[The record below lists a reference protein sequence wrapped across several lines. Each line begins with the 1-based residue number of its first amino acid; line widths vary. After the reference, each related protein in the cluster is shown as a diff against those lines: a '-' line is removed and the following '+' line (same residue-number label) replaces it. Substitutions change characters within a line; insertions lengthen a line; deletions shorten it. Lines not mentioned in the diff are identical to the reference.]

1 MSYNT
6 RIKLKSDTESN
17 WLSQDPVLLDG
28 EVAIVKCDG
37 GTTRKKIGD
46 GSKKFSELEYDESKS
61 LGLASAAVGQIPK
74 VKAVDS
80 NGVPTEWESVA
91 MPSGGSSDMFYV
103 LDMVDGEGDT
113 YTINNDFDE
122 AVSAIDQGKVFVY
135 EGACLL
141 ASYSPSSN
149 GTANQITFDLDTLAG
164 YIGTFTWNRGSS
176 SVTVK
181 TYLSPVIDP
190 GTITTTG
197 VVYYDSGFKIKSEAG
212 LGVIY
217 VIEFSDG
224 VLVNDYTELENAIK
238 NHKIIVDGSNSDM
251 YLVSI
256 YTSYDASSIT
266 LCSQYANLLF
276 MTRIAKETKKATTES
291 CVIPSVEE
299 ELFVQSESGYVYWDK
314 IAKSYSIKDTTPPIA
329 STSTVGTI
337 KVGNGLSITNDGI
350 LSVTTATYYTGASD
364 PVDTLGADGDL
375 YLKTEG

>member
-113 YTINNDFDE
+113 CTINNDFDE

-141 ASYSPSSN
+141 ATYSSSD
-149 GTANQITFDLDTLAG
+149 GTANQITLGFDGFEGHIAIL
-164 YIGTFTWNRGSS
+164 TWNRGNSS
-176 SVTVK
+176 ATIK
-181 TYLSPVIDP
+181 QYLSPVIDP
-190 GTITTTG
+190 ETITTTG
-197 VVYYDSGFKIKSEAG
+197 VVYYDGGFTIKSEAE
-212 LGVIY
+212 LGGAY
-217 VIEFSDG
+217 VVETDSNN
-224 VLVNDYTELENAIK
+224 VLINDYTEFENAVKKGTHIVIK
-238 NHKIIVDGSNSDM
+238 TGDDSFAVC
-251 YLVSI
+251 VSSAH
-256 YTSYDASSIT
+256 TD
-266 LCSQYANLLF
+266 
-276 MTRIAKETKKATTES
+276 
-291 CVIPSVEE
+291 
-299 ELFVQSESGYVYWDK
+299 
-314 IAKSYSIKDTTPPIA
+314 
-329 STSTVGTI
+329 STIDCTF
-337 KVGNGLSITNDGI
+337 
-350 LSVTTATYYTGASD
+350 
-364 PVDTLGADGDL
+364 LGW
-375 YLKTEG
+375 

>member
-37 GTTRKKIGD
+37 GITRKKNGD
-46 GSKKFSELEYDESKS
+46 GSKKFSELAYDESKS
-61 LGLASAAVGQIPK
+61 LGLTSAAVGQIPK

-141 ASYSPSSN
+141 ATYSSSD
-149 GTANQITFDLDTLAG
+149 GTANQITLGLDGFEGHIAIL
-164 YIGTFTWNRGSS
+164 TWNRGNSS
-176 SVTVK
+176 ATVK
-181 TYLSPVIDP
+181 LYLSPVIDP
-190 GTITTTG
+190 EAITTAG
-197 VVYYDSGFKIKSEAG
+197 ALYYDGGFTIKSEAE
-212 LGVIY
+212 LGGAY
-217 VIEFSDG
+217 VVETDSND
-224 VLVNDYTELENAIK
+224 VLINDYTEFENAVKKGMHIVIK
-238 NHKIIVDGSNSDM
+238 AGDDSFAVCVSSAYTDSTIDCTFSIRSSLLIVTFDK
-251 YLVSI
+251 
-256 YTSYDASSIT
+256 A
-266 LCSQYANLLF
+266 
-276 MTRIAKETKKATTES
+276 TKKATASMYTLPIITDES
-291 CVIPSVEE
+291 S
-299 ELFVQSESGYVYWDK
+299 SGAVYYDK
-314 IAKSYSIKDTTPPIA
+314 TANSYPIKDMTPQTASA
-329 STSTVGTI
+329 STAGTI
-337 KVGNGLSITNDGI
+337 KVGKGLSISDDGT
-350 LSVTTATYYTGASD
+350 LSVTTATYYTGTSD

-375 YLKTEG
+375 YLQTEG

>member
-122 AVSAIDQGKVFVY
+122 AVSAIDQGKVLY
-135 EGACLL
+135 M
-141 ASYSPSSN
+141 
-149 GTANQITFDLDTLAG
+149 
-164 YIGTFTWNRGSS
+164 
-176 SVTVK
+176 K
-181 TYLSPVIDP
+181 
-190 GTITTTG
+190 
-197 VVYYDSGFKIKSEAG
+197 
-212 LGVIY
+212 
-217 VIEFSDG
+217 
-224 VLVNDYTELENAIK
+224 EL
-238 NHKIIVDGSNSDM
+238 
-251 YLVSI
+251 
-256 YTSYDASSIT
+256 
-266 LCSQYANLLF
+266 
-276 MTRIAKETKKATTES
+276 
-291 CVIPSVEE
+291 
-299 ELFVQSESGYVYWDK
+299 VYW
-314 IAKSYSIKDTTPPIA
+314 
-329 STSTVGTI
+329 
-337 KVGNGLSITNDGI
+337 LLI
-350 LSVTTATYYTGASD
+350 LHHLMEPQTK
-364 PVDTLGADGDL
+364 LHL
-375 YLKTEG
+375 IWIH

>member
-113 YTINNDFDE
+113 CTINNDFDE

-141 ASYSPSSN
+141 ATYSSSD
-149 GTANQITFDLDTLAG
+149 GTANQITLGFDGFEGHIAIL
-164 YIGTFTWNRGSS
+164 TWNRGNSS
-176 SVTVK
+176 ATIK
-181 TYLSPVIDP
+181 QYLSPVIDP
-190 GTITTTG
+190 ETITTTG
-197 VVYYDSGFKIKSEAG
+197 VVYYDGGFTIKSEAE
-212 LGVIY
+212 LGGAY
-217 VIEFSDG
+217 VVETDSNN
-224 VLVNDYTELENAIK
+224 VLINDYTEFENAVKKGTHIVIK
-238 NHKIIVDGSNSDM
+238 TGDDSFAVC
-251 YLVSI
+251 VSSAHTDSTI
-256 YTSYDASSIT
+256 DCTFWVGDNA
-266 LCSQYANLLF
+266 LF
-276 MTRIAKETKKATTES
+276 AVTFDKATKKATS
-291 CVIPSVEE
+291 SLYILPVMDIDDISSSVA
-299 ELFVQSESGYVYWDK
+299 VYYDK
-314 IAKSYSIKDTTPPIA
+314 TANSYSIKDMTPPTASA
-329 STSTVGTI
+329 STAGTI
-337 KVGNGLSITNDGI
+337 KVGKGLSISDDGT
-350 LSVTTATYYTGASD
+350 LSVTTATYYTGTSD
-364 PVDTLGADGDL
+364 PVDALGADGDL
-375 YLKTEG
+375 YLKTEA